1 MNPLVS
7 LRRAHRTDYPSPR
20 NAHRMMPRLLE
31 RGGARGKTDTH
42 GKPSLSAQEYMAEL
56 NERLRRHPMYLEG
69 MHFPDPQP
77 GSTPMLAAALAWE
90 GPWECLD
97 VFSSVIEEVA
107 RDYDLALPPRIDFGP
122 PPQPGRSA

>member
-1 MNPLVS
+1 MNPAAS
-7 LRRAHRTDYPSPR
+7 LHRSHLGTTRPPVMNRGAS
-20 NAHRMMPRLLE
+20 HRPVHSRS
-31 RGGARGKTDTH
+31 
-42 GKPSLSAQEYMAEL
+42 GKPSLSIADYMAEL

-90 GPWECLD
+90 GPWDCLG

-107 RDYDLALPPRIDFGP
+107 NEYDLEIPARVDFGRP
-122 PPQPGRSA
+122 HQRPANQQVTSA